1 MTQPFS
7 TVLLPEGQAFSLW
20 AFWRDTLYSSLKER
34 VGRWAPFPPPLCG
47 LPDWCVWSDAFPE
60 QFQPQRSRLA
70 AAKDMWER
78 ALNPNKLLG
87 PWWISWVSS
96 SHPLFFLTL
105 VSVCKQSTHRI
116 LWLSHHCWFLM
127 GQWLLRMSCK
137 VLGVVESQAKRGH
150 FELGRAKT
158 SVRALSVVRGWNPLD
173 LTSLLWFV
181 DCVRKLLVLSEVA
194 PELPVRLVAL
204 GWIRAPAIPIWKIQ
218 ERLSIALYF

>member
-1 MTQPFS
+1 MP
-7 TVLLPEGQAFSLW
+7 LPEGQAFSLW

-34 VGRWAPFPPPLCG
+34 VGRWAPFPPLLCG

-60 QFQPQRSRLA
+60 KFQPQRSRLA
-70 AAKDMWER
+70 AAKDVWEK
-78 ALNPNKLLG
+78 ALNPSKPLG

-137 VLGVVESQAKRGH
+137 VLGVVESRAKRGH

-158 SVRALSVVRGWNPLD
+158 SVRALSVVREWNPLD
-173 LTSLLWFV
+173 LTSLLGFV
-181 DCVRKLLVLSEVA
+181 DYQKTVGPFRRGSRVASQACCSQLDQSTVNSHPENVRVSEHSSLALVSR
-194 PELPVRLVAL
+194 PS
-204 GWIRAPAIPIWKIQ
+204 Q
-218 ERLSIALYF
+218 Q